1 MPEKRTTKTELR
13 TSAIEALALMARIE
27 IAAKEG
33 NMLSLMMPNGKPLG
47 DCTRKD
53 LTEISQAIQDAGLEL
68 DRLKAFFSAQ
78 RPS

>member
-1 MPEKRTTKTELR
+1 MPEKRTTKKKLR
-13 TSAIEALALMARIE
+13 ISPIEALALMARID
-27 IAAKEG
+27 IAAKER

-53 LTEISQAIQDAGLEL
+53 LTEIARAIEDAGPEL
-68 DRLKAFFSAQ
+68 DRLKVFFSAQ